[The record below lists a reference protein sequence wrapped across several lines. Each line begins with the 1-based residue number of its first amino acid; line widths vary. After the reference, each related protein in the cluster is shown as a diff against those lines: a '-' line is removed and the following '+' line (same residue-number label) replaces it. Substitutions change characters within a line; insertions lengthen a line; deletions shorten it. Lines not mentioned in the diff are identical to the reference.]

1 MMRVSFEKGEN
12 LSLSLHG
19 VFPMVNAVPTRIG
32 QTNGSGDVESLFLKL
47 FSGEVL
53 AAFNLANVFGDKHRQ
68 KSISNGRSYQFPA
81 IGTATAAYHT
91 PGTEI
96 VGRNS
101 ILQAE
106 RVITIDD
113 VLLANEYIAQI
124 DELKSHFDV
133 RGEYAKQMGEA
144 LADQFDRNVARNL
157 VLAARA
163 TSTIT
168 GGNGGGSATNASFA
182 TDASLLAAGV
192 YTMAQSFDEKGLP
205 DTERYVAVRPA
216 QYYLLVQKTDLINK
230 DWGGAGSYASG
241 KIGTIADVSIVKSNK
256 VPQAN
261 DTSNTNIPSG
271 YRANYSTVVAIGW
284 HPWAVGTVK
293 LMDVQSE
300 SMWDPRRQATLLLAK
315 YACGHGILRPECA
328 FEFRSA

>member
-1 MMRVSFEKGEN
+1 
-12 LSLSLHG
+12 
-19 VFPMVNAVPTRIG
+19 MVNAVPTRFG
-32 QTNGSGDVESLFLKL
+32 QINGSAADNDALFLKM
-47 FSGEVL
+47 FAGEVL
-53 AAFNLANVFGDKHRQ
+53 ASFNLANVFRDKHRV
-68 KSISNGRSYQFPA
+68 KSISVGKSYQFPA

-163 TSTIT
+163 SATIT
-168 GGNGGGSATNASFA
+168 GGNGGSSATNASFG
-182 TDASLLAAGV
+182 TDAAVLAAGI
-192 YTMAQSFDEKGLP
+192 YTMAQTFDEKGLP
-205 DTERYVAVRPA
+205 ETERYVAVRPA
-216 QYYLLVQKTDLINK
+216 QYYMLVQRTDLMNK
-230 DWGGAGSYASG
+230 DWNGAGSYAQG
-241 KIGTIADVSIVKSNK
+241 MIGTIAGVTIVKSNK
-256 VPQAN
+256 TPQAN
-261 DTSNTNIPSG
+261 DTSNTNIPTG
-271 YRANYSTVVAIGW
+271 YRANYSTSVAIGW
-284 HPWAVGTVK
+284 HPWAVGTVS
-293 LMDVQSE
+293 LMDIQSE
-300 SMWDPRRQATLLLAK
+300 TFWDPRRQATLLLAK

-328 FEFRSA
+328 YEMKSA